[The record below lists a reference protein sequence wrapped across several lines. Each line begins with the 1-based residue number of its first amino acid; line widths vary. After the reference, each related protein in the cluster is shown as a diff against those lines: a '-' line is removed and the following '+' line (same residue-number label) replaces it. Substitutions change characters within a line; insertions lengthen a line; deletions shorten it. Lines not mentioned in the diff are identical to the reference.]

1 MRCTQTGKA
10 KISTTPVPSAGAT
23 GQAGIHKK
31 LLIINFKLIMVFSSF
46 KAQNSKIKIIIK
58 PDTDT
63 LVKHQRSIGQKGV
76 FCKGFVADQMH
87 CDVKFYL
94 VVQRYRLKYYPI
106 VLKIK
111 IFRNMSFLQ
120 ILYSSFHYTA

>member
-1 MRCTQTGKA
+1 
-10 KISTTPVPSAGAT
+10 
-23 GQAGIHKK
+23 
-31 LLIINFKLIMVFSSF
+31 MVFSSF

-120 ILYSSFHYTA
+120 ILYSSSHYTA